1 MFLDH
6 GAPSRGESRETKI
19 FKADTQHKHTHK
31 HTHMENVVKIKVK
44 SQNNNRTWVKNDAKI
59 IF

>member
-44 SQNNNRTWVKNDAKI
+44 SQNNNRT
-59 IF
+59 